1 MTDPFEEIIQ
11 EIALK
16 HGVAIGRDDPILIL
30 QTLNNKL
37 MKDSV
42 LAQQQQLDLFKEE
55 LEAIAYRWGE
65 DAKTKAE
72 RTLNA
77 AMAASREEMYKGMK
91 LGAQEAAVI
100 MKKEVA
106 EGLKLL
112 SQPINEAKRVAHMN
126 LVAAGMVVFAAGLAL
141 LAAII

>member
-55 LEAIAYRWGE
+55 LETIAYRWGKMLKQKRNE
-65 DAKTKAE
+65 PLMQRWQPVE
-72 RTLNA
+72 RKCIRA
-77 AMAASREEMYKGMK
+77 
-91 LGAQEAAVI
+91 
-100 MKKEVA
+100 
-106 EGLKLL
+106 
-112 SQPINEAKRVAHMN
+112 
-126 LVAAGMVVFAAGLAL
+126 
-141 LAAII
+141 